1 MLKHILVPVD
11 GTDYSWRALD
21 YAADLAAL
29 SGGELFI
36 VTIVRE
42 GGNPIGSAPLRSEEE
57 VEEDSSEETAV
68 MQIGNEVLD
77 VAGTVMMAHPN
88 IHCRY
93 LMINGDHISSL
104 VLEAQFDW
112 ECDTI
117 VIGSRG
123 LSRFKSFWQDSVS
136 SNVVRLAQVPVIV
149 VK

>member
-1 MLKHILVPVD
+1 
-11 GTDYSWRALD
+11 
-21 YAADLAAL
+21 
-29 SGGELFI
+29 
-36 VTIVRE
+36 
-42 GGNPIGSAPLRSEEE
+42 
-57 VEEDSSEETAV
+57 
-68 MQIGNEVLD
+68 
-77 VAGTVMMAHPN
+77 
-88 IHCRY
+88 
-93 LMINGDHISSL
+93 MINGDHISSL